1 MSMWSDIYSCF
12 LTGLLKYDDLYE
24 KKKKLA
30 IKLPVSRVC
39 VWKLLELE
47 KKCPKDKSASS

>member
-24 KKKKLA
+24 KKK
-30 IKLPVSRVC
+30 VSYKTAC
-39 VWKLLELE
+39 VTCLCLEAARIGE
-47 KKCPKDKSASS
+47 EMP